1 METPVNYD
9 VSTPQSLKKRS
20 IKERYSTTIKVAIVG
35 ILTLFLLIPL
45 GMIRSLIYERMD
57 TKRSAVSEITSKW
70 SGEQILTGPCI
81 VIPYVQE
88 LNQKEK
94 QVLVRKNLLV
104 LPEELNVVA
113 EAKAEKRKRAIY
125 DVTVYRSDIVFSGK
139 FNMSELAKTGI
150 KLEQMYLD
158 EARVI
163 MGISDLK
170 GIREG
175 VVLQFGDNQLNFES
189 GIPVDNLYSES
200 TPPMDMYYMERVKP
214 TTSPSVSTGIFGAG
228 LNVKLDSIALTGVK
242 QEAIPFTV
250 TLHLNGSEGFY
261 ITPIGK
267 TTTAQLKS
275 DWATPSFGG
284 GFLPESHD
292 VTKEG
297 FKAQWKVIDLN
308 RSFGQTVNAE
318 NETAINQMASSVFGV
333 KFIQSVDQYQQ
344 NIRSVKYAILII
356 LLTFVIVFFVEILKG
371 QLVNPFQYLLVGL
384 ALVLFYSLLL
394 SLSEIWGFNLAY
406 FIAAIMTTALIILHM
421 SSILQ
426 NRKQGMFI
434 GALLA
439 FLYLFVFI
447 LIQMESYALLVG
459 SIGLFCILAVI
470 MYYSKKL
477 KI

>member
-1 METPVNYD
+1 METPEDYKVP
-9 VSTPQSLKKRS
+9 SQISQKKRP
-20 IKERYSTTIKVAIVG
+20 IKERYSTTIKVAIIG
-35 ILTLFLLIPL
+35 ILTLLLLIPI
-45 GMIRSLIYERMD
+45 GMITSLIYERME

-88 LNQKEK
+88 LVQKDQQE
-94 QVLVRKNLLV
+94 LVRKNLL
-104 LPEELNVVA
+104 LFPEELNVIT

-125 DVTVYRSDIVFSGK
+125 EVTVYRSDIIFSGN

-150 KLEQMYLD
+150 KPEHMYLD
-158 EARVI
+158 EARMI

-175 VVLQFGDNQLNFES
+175 VVLQMGDDKLNFES
-189 GIPVDNLYSES
+189 GIPIENLYTEP
-200 TPPMDMYYMERVKP
+200 TLPTDIYYTERNKP
-214 TTSPSVSTGIFGAG
+214 TTAPAVSTGIFGAG
-228 LNVKLDSIALTGVK
+228 LNVKLDSMALTGVS
-242 QEAIPFTV
+242 QHAIPFTIK
-250 TLHLNGSEGFY
+250 LYLNGSEGFY

-267 TTTAQLKS
+267 TTTAELKS

-284 GFLPESHD
+284 GFLPTSHD

-297 FKAQWKVIDLN
+297 FIAQWKVIDLN
-308 RSFGQTVNAE
+308 RSFGQTINAD
-318 NETAINQMASSVFGV
+318 NATAINQMASSVFGV
-333 KFIQSVDQYQQ
+333 KFIQSVNQYQQ
-344 NIRSVKYAILII
+344 NLRSVKYAILII
-356 LLTFVIVFFVEILKG
+356 LLTFVIVFFVEVLKEK
-371 QLVNPFQYLLVGL
+371 LVNPFQYLLVGL

-406 FIAAIMTTALIILHM
+406 FIAATMTTVLIILHM

-426 NRKQGMFI
+426 NRRQGMFI
-434 GALLA
+434 GSLLA
-439 FLYLFVFI
+439 FLYLFVFT
-447 LIQMESYALLVG
+447 LIQMENYALLVG
-459 SIGLFCILAVI
+459 SIVLFCILGVI

>member
-1 METPVNYD
+1 METPVDYNAP
-9 VSTPQSLKKRS
+9 SQLPHKKRP
-20 IKERYSTTIKVAIVG
+20 IKERYSTTIKVSIVG
-35 ILTLFLLIPL
+35 ILTLLLLIPIS
-45 GMIRSLIYERMD
+45 MITSLIYERME

-88 LNQKEK
+88 LVQKDRQE
-94 QVLVRKNLLV
+94 LVRKNLLL
-104 LPEELNVVA
+104 LPEDLNVIA
-113 EAKAEKRKRAIY
+113 DAKAEKRKRAIY
-125 DVTVYRSDIVFSGK
+125 EVTVYRSDIIFSGK

-150 KLEQMYLD
+150 KPELMYLD
-158 EARVI
+158 EARMI

-175 VVLQFGDNQLNFES
+175 VVLQLGDNELNFES
-189 GIPVDNLYSES
+189 GIPIENLYTEA
-200 TPPMDMYYMERVKP
+200 TLPTDIYYTERNKP
-214 TTSPSVSTGIFGAG
+214 TTAPSVSTGIFGAG
-228 LNVKLDSIALTGVK
+228 LNVKLDSTALMGAS
-242 QEAIPFTV
+242 QNAIPFTIK
-250 TLHLNGSEGFY
+250 LHLNGSEGFF

-267 TTTAQLKS
+267 TTTAELKS

-284 GFLPESHD
+284 GFLPTSHD

-297 FKAQWKVIDLN
+297 FTAQWKVIDLN
-308 RSFGQTVNAE
+308 RSFGQTINAD
-318 NETAINQMASSVFGV
+318 NSTAINQMVSSVFGV
-333 KFIQSVDQYQQ
+333 KFIQSVNQYQQ
-344 NIRSVKYAILII
+344 NLRSVKYAILII
-356 LLTFVIVFFVEILKG
+356 LLTFVIVFFVEVLNDK
-371 QLVNPFQYLLVGL
+371 LVNPFQYLLVGF

-406 FIAAIMTTALIILHM
+406 FIAATMTTVLIILHM

-434 GALLA
+434 GSLLA
-439 FLYLFVFI
+439 FLYLFIFT
-447 LIQMESYALLVG
+447 LIQMENYALLVG
-459 SIGLFCILAVI
+459 NIVLFCILGVI